1 MLSFIQNMSPLS
13 LLICLAV
20 IVLLVGGK
28 KIPDIARS
36 LGRAKGEFKKGIE
49 EGNRPDDEPKRLQ

>member
-13 LLICLAV
+13 LLVILA
-20 IVLLVGGK
+20 IAVLLFGGK

-49 EGNRPDDEPKRLQ
+49 EGNRPDDEQKRLQ